1 MRKKEKVKNLG
12 NRMVDMTPSGAGGRG
27 GMVVW
32 VKGAGRMLLV
42 LLLKMSS
49 LHGQLRLR
57 RGSPTRTWYFYLH
70 RKLLFTDEIIIYI
83 GLPGVHLVCVQDEWG
98 ALLVNYY
105 LQMKLLFS

>member
-1 MRKKEKVKNLG
+1 MGSCGCVEEVQPVPG
-12 NRMVDMTPSGAGGRG
+12 N
-27 GMVVW
+27 
-32 VKGAGRMLLV
+32 
-42 LLLKMSS
+42 
-49 LHGQLRLR
+49 
-57 RGSPTRTWYFYLH
+57 YYLH